1 MVALACPQEGDILVV
16 LAVVGDRGKRGGDE
30 RAKFDQQN
38 AFKGRATLNFPL
50 LWLFG

>member
-1 MVALACPQEGDILVV
+1 MVVV
-16 LAVVGDRGKRGGDE
+16 VIGDRGKRGVDE

-38 AFKGRATLNFPL
+38 AFEGRATLNLAL

>member
-16 LAVVGDRGKRGGDE
+16 VVVGDRGRRGVDE